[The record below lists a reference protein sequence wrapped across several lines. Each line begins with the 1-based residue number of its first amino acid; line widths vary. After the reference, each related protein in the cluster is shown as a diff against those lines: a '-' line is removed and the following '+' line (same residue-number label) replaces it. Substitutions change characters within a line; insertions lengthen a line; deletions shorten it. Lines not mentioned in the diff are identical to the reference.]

1 MRLAARV
8 DKPHAAHVAVG
19 HLITA
24 KVDRV
29 VGGQFRVDLV
39 AGLAEADGPEAAV
52 VRREFLLHDV
62 SLDRHAQMVGLPR
75 EVGRGMVIDA
85 LLFESLV
92 AQVTPQDRRHAQFMR
107 LVEGAGDLDQLP
119 AALLRT
125 EIDRGPDGRGA
136 HVPRIAHRAE
146 QDLVVGVGIGKQLVV
161 VELDD
166 ERYPVRIFPGH
177 GPEHAEGRSHGIAA
191 ALEGQLHDVLRIE
204 IGGIRGE
211 RGPRGVLDA
220 LIHGQDRD
228 IARAAQPSVGENPL
242 QTAQRTDAAVGFGPD
257 AVHGVGS
264 RQVQRLFVDG
274 AAYVGEVV
282 AGLLP

>member
-1 MRLAARV
+1 
-8 DKPHAAHVAVG
+8 
-19 HLITA
+19 
-24 KVDRV
+24 
-29 VGGQFRVDLV
+29 
-39 AGLAEADGPEAAV
+39 
-52 VRREFLLHDV
+52 
-62 SLDRHAQMVGLPR
+62 MVGLPR

-228 IARAAQPSVGENPL
+228 IARAAQAAVRENPPEA
-242 QTAQRTDAAVGFGPD
+242 AQRADVAVGIRPD
-257 AVHGVGS
+257 ALHGVGS
-264 RQVQRLFVDG
+264 RQVQRLLVDR
-274 AAYVGEVV
+274 AAYVGEVITS
-282 AGLLP
+282 LLPENFNSLAHIITFLGLIFHCNSDSKSAARSTPPGRYFRIFRYSVGDSPVCFLKKRPRYDWSGNRSR